1 MKKHKH
7 WDKTQRRHQLR
18 RQRILLGV
26 TAAGC
31 TAFAVIHFLV
41 YMAGK

>member
-1 MKKHKH
+1 MKRNKH
-7 WDKTQRRHQLR
+7 WYKAQERRQLR

-31 TAFAVIHFLV
+31 TIFAVIHFAI